1 MKKLLI
7 ITLGLG
13 IALGTISLSFA
24 QDTDTAKKGEK
35 KGKKGKK
42 DGDTEKK
49 AAQAIR

>member
-13 IALGTISLSFA
+13 IALGTVSFA
-24 QDTDTAKKGEK
+24 QDGKDDAKKGEK

-42 DGDTEKK
+42 TDEGDKK
-49 AAQAIR
+49 